1 MPEQADISK
10 NTKNSKDKKIPEGS
24 VEFRVPSD
32 PKILKIIR
40 FGISHLC
47 ELAGFS
53 QEEGKSIM
61 LAVDEACSNIIKHTY
76 SGAFNRPIIVSCS
89 MLEDG
94 VKVVLRDFG
103 AKVNKKKLHS
113 RDLEDIRPGGLG
125 VHLINSV
132 MDEVN
137 YDEQCKDGN
146 RLTLVR
152 YLRQKKE
159 DV

>member
-1 MPEQADISK
+1 MQQSVDISNNNPK
-10 NTKNSKDKKIPEGS
+10 SFDNALTEGS

-40 FGISHLC
+40 DGISHLC
-47 ELAGFS
+47 ELQGFS
-53 QEEGKSIM
+53 SDEGKSIM

-76 SGAFNRPIIVSCS
+76 AGANNCPIIVSCS
-89 MLEDG
+89 MIDNG

-103 AKVNKKKLHS
+103 AKVNQKQLRS
-113 RDLEDIRPGGLG
+113 RELDDIRPGGLG

-132 MDEVN
+132 MDEVM
-137 YDEQCKDGN
+137 YDEKCSDGN

-152 YLRQKKE
+152 YLRQK
-159 DV
+159 